1 MRENIFST
9 CISFY
14 LENIILIEML
24 EEENNNN
31 NNNNNNN
38 LIFLLSLYSIFLSI
52 MIKNKI
58 WQQKYRIPKHKNKDK
73 NS

>member
-9 CISFY
+9 CTSFY
-14 LENIILIEML
+14 LENIVLIEML
-24 EEENNNN
+24 EEE
-31 NNNNNNN
+31 NNNNN

-58 WQQKYRIPKHKNKDK
+58 WQQKYRISKHKNNDK
-73 NS
+73 NL